1 MTYPRGQV
9 NAYDNFGRLLY
20 SGLITSSSNRSA
32 MESSYSGSV
41 TNESYSGNGPV
52 AGYTNSNFTLV
63 SVMSVNYYDNY
74 GFLSY
79 SDNNPGGML
88 SSVTLTG
95 YDTPDLVHTK
105 TMLTGTRI
113 YHLDNSGLSEV
124 NAIYYDKYGRMVQT
138 RASNHLGGYDITYN
152 HLDFRGKVLKT
163 RKENNVSGQPV
174 IPEIYRYAYDKAER
188 LITTRYKLGTSD
200 TITLATNSYDELGR
214 LTTKLRHNKTDTE
227 QYGNNV
233 RNWTAMIKSG
243 NFQEDIIYNYNG
255 NISGVYW
262 TYNSSLKQ
270 YSYSYDN
277 LNRLTGASVYYFD
290 PSFYDQNPSGS
301 SSCFEYFNYDKMGN
315 ITDLY
320 RADIPGDDIDE
331 LGYTYHGN
339 QVTSIHDYTGSQNLY
354 SIKEYQDKSNAT
366 NEMSYDANGN
376 LIKDL
381 DRDISKIDYIFLNLP
396 QEIQISSGAIFNM
409 YNATGT
415 KLYSFNV
422 SSVSS
427 IIVPMTIN
435 GQTTNVTNYVKT
447 GEGTAYIGNI
457 EYKITGTIT
466 EDRSVL
472 DAAGKGKYV
481 YNFAVSEPCIYNS
494 EGYVKNLSNPQYFY
508 NRKDHLGNIREV
520 WLANTGETVQRT
532 QYYASGLPWESLD
545 GDHPEVQNK
554 KYNGKEFIEMSG
566 YDTYDYGARGYYPA
580 IGRFTSVDPL
590 AERYYST
597 SPYVYC
603 LNNPVNYIDPNG
615 EFSTKFGA
623 WLYKVFNGGGQ
634 TLKDKATGEY
644 FVSNQV
650 KYTGSGAGAAATR
663 RFDWGGR
670 STGEKQYDQKY
681 GETITGG
688 SGSGSES
695 TAQIHGPS
703 IDASLLS
710 YPLNSTATKGGQ
722 YLYELSQKIA
732 ALITNV
738 GIQDNAGPDAGPDVD
753 NSSPNP
759 NETMQISIETV
770 VDETYEWNN
779 KVYHDYPHKGWK
791 DSIIKVT
798 DTLKVANKYKK
809 RRTDSY
815 IKIQR

>member
-1 MTYPRGQV
+1 
-9 NAYDNFGRLLY
+9 
-20 SGLITSSSNRSA
+20 
-32 MESSYSGSV
+32 
-41 TNESYSGNGPV
+41 
-52 AGYTNSNFTLV
+52 
-63 SVMSVNYYDNY
+63 
-74 GFLSY
+74 
-79 SDNNPGGML
+79 
-88 SSVTLTG
+88 
-95 YDTPDLVHTK
+95 
-105 TMLTGTRI
+105 
-113 YHLDNSGLSEV
+113 
-124 NAIYYDKYGRMVQT
+124 
-138 RASNHLGGYDITYN
+138 
-152 HLDFRGKVLKT
+152 
-163 RKENNVSGQPV
+163 
-174 IPEIYRYAYDKAER
+174 
-188 LITTRYKLGTSD
+188 
-200 TITLATNSYDELGR
+200 
-214 LTTKLRHNKTDTE
+214 
-227 QYGNNV
+227 
-233 RNWTAMIKSG
+233 
-243 NFQEDIIYNYNG
+243 
-255 NISGVYW
+255 
-262 TYNSSLKQ
+262 
-270 YSYSYDN
+270 
-277 LNRLTGASVYYFD
+277 
-290 PSFYDQNPSGS
+290 
-301 SSCFEYFNYDKMGN
+301 
-315 ITDLY
+315 
-320 RADIPGDDIDE
+320 
-331 LGYTYHGN
+331 
-339 QVTSIHDYTGSQNLY
+339 
-354 SIKEYQDKSNAT
+354 
-366 NEMSYDANGN
+366 
-376 LIKDL
+376 
-381 DRDISKIDYIFLNLP
+381 
-396 QEIQISSGAIFNM
+396 
-409 YNATGT
+409 
-415 KLYSFNV
+415 
-422 SSVSS
+422 
-427 IIVPMTIN
+427 
-435 GQTTNVTNYVKT
+435 
-447 GEGTAYIGNI
+447 
-457 EYKITGTIT
+457 
-466 EDRSVL
+466 
-472 DAAGKGKYV
+472 
-481 YNFAVSEPCIYNS
+481 
-494 EGYVKNLSNPQYFY
+494 
-508 NRKDHLGNIREV
+508 
-520 WLANTGETVQRT
+520 
-532 QYYASGLPWESLD
+532 
-545 GDHPEVQNK
+545 
-554 KYNGKEFIEMSG
+554 MSG

-738 GIQDNAGPDAGPDVD
+738 GIQDNEGPDAGPDVD